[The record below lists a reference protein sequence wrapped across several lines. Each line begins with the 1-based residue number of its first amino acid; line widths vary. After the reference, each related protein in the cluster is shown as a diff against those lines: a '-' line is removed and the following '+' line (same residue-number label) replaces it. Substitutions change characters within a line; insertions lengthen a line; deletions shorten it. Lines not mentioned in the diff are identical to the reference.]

1 MELHTAAAII
11 LLAAVASCI
20 QALSGFG
27 FSLFIVPFLS
37 LLIGPKDTVV
47 LANLLSVT
55 VNLIQF
61 PRLRHSI
68 ERPTATVLAV
78 GSFAGMP
85 VGLAVLLLIDP
96 AALKLLIALAVLG
109 FTLLIMRGLRIH
121 GGGLPGGLATGFVS
135 GILNTSTSMSGPPI
149 VLYLQG
155 KGLSPAAFR
164 STTNAFFLVTAVGA
178 VGLLFASGAV
188 KPWILGAFALALPAA
203 EAGRIFG
210 NRIFERIDEL
220 RFRRLVFAVL
230 LTTGSVA
237 LAGAL
242 ARLL

>member
-1 MELHTAAAII
+1 MAAAII
-11 LLAAVASCI
+11 LLAATASCI

-47 LANLLSVT
+47 LANLLSVM

-68 ERPTATVLAV
+68 ERKTAFILAL
-78 GSFAGMP
+78 GSYAGMP

-96 AALKLLIALAVLG
+96 VALKLLIAVSVIL

-121 GGGLPGGLATGFVS
+121 GGGRPGDLATGFVS

-155 KGLSPAAFR
+155 KGLTPATFR

-178 VGLLFASGAV
+178 VGLLFASGSV
-188 KPWILGAFALALPAA
+188 KPWVLGAFLLAMPAA
-203 EAGRIFG
+203 EGGRMLG
-210 NRIFERIDEL
+210 NRLFDRIDET
-220 RFRRLVFAVL
+220 RFRRLVYAIL
-230 LTTGSVA
+230 LLSATVA
-237 LAGAL
+237 LLSAL
-242 ARLL
+242 PRG

>member
-1 MELHTAAAII
+1 MAAAII
-11 LLAAVASCI
+11 LLAATASCI

-47 LANLLSVT
+47 LANLLSVM

-68 ERPTATVLAV
+68 ERKTAFILAL
-78 GSFAGMP
+78 GSYAGMP

-96 AALKLLIALAVLG
+96 VALKLLIAVSVIL

-121 GGGLPGGLATGFVS
+121 GGGHPGDLATGFVS

-155 KGLSPAAFR
+155 KGLTPAAFR

-178 VGLLFASGAV
+178 VGLLFASGSV
-188 KPWILGAFALALPAA
+188 KPWVLGAFLLAMPAA
-203 EAGRIFG
+203 EGGRMLG
-210 NRIFERIDEL
+210 NRLFDRIDET
-220 RFRRLVFAVL
+220 RFRRLVYAIL
-230 LTTGSVA
+230 LLSATVA
-237 LAGAL
+237 LLSAL
-242 ARLL
+242 PRG